1 MSSGGHAFLVFHRME
16 EKFSVLLSVYR
27 KERPEWFRESL
38 ESVFGQTVRP
48 AEVVLVADGPL
59 TPELDAVIAEFA
71 RREATLRVVRLPVN
85 GGLGHALN
93 EGLRHC
99 SYELVARMDT
109 DDVCKPWRFERQLT
123 VFAEHPEVDICSA
136 WIDEFTVDRE
146 HVTSRRLL
154 PETHEEIALYAKKRC
169 PVNHVAVMYKRSVV
183 LGLGGY
189 QGFPEDYYLWV
200 RMLLKGCRFYNV
212 QESLVWVRFSPEVL
226 KRRGGWR
233 YAKDDVRAQW
243 RFWRAGF
250 LTVPELARNVAVRAA
265 VRLMPN
271 GLRTWVYRRLL
282 RREG

>member
-1 MSSGGHAFLVFHRME
+1 ME

-59 TPELDAVIAEFA
+59 TAALAAVVDEFT
-71 RREATLRVVRLPVN
+71 RRETTLRVVRLPEN

-109 DDVCKPWRFERQLT
+109 DDVCKPWRFERQLA
-123 VFAEHPEVDICSA
+123 VFRQHPEVDICSA

-154 PETHEEIALYAKKRC
+154 PETHEEIARYAKKRC
-169 PVNHVAVMYKRSVV
+169 PVNHVAVMYRRSKV

-200 RMLLKGCRFYNV
+200 RMLMHGCRFYNV
-212 QESLVWVRFSPEVL
+212 QESLVWVRFSPDVL

-250 LTVPELARNVAVRAA
+250 LTLPELGRNVAVRTA

-271 GLRTWVYRRLL
+271 GLRTWVYRHLL